1 MVKFNFLSM
10 KMVAHKI
17 LLYAVVV
24 LKTAAVAG
32 SSLYSGAHG

>member
-17 LLYAVVV
+17 LYAVVV